1 MTDGHLTLSKSI
13 LSSLLTNPTPCH
25 FLFFFHSIKVGWIN
39 EWMLFSQLVA
49 HDLHSLLNKCHME
62 DKCLYLCD
70 ESYIGW
76 ILSKPSW
83 FFCSFWKL
91 QARPALECWISG
103 PLNKAANSGL
113 GPEEAITLVLQFI
126 NHLWNFFFEPCR
138 QNVMVSLQMKKDPD
152 VFLCTHTYLKGKQ
165 IG

>member
-1 MTDGHLTLSKSI
+1 
-13 LSSLLTNPTPCH
+13 
-25 FLFFFHSIKVGWIN
+25 
-39 EWMLFSQLVA
+39 MLFSQLVA